1 MRRLIPLILL
11 LAALAL
17 PVVAQTAQSP
27 PQAQPAAEKP
37 PDGDSYFQQILPKLR
52 AAQTPAERFE
62 LCKDF
67 VTKFPE
73 HRYSIN
79 LLDAARE
86 ACAEMKKLPDFL
98 PLAEAVLAAVK
109 TPDAQRGVK
118 SVLVEAYADLGQT
131 DKVKALA
138 GEVLGAPDA
147 NAGNYQTLIPVLAKA
162 GLWAEVLAA
171 AAKGEP
177 LTSPESVQKEAP
189 NRQFTPADL
198 KRRSD
203 SRKSFLLTYRG
214 WAKANTGDS
223 AGALADFQAADPL
236 ITRNFVGTSYDPLDL
251 YWGKALLLGGQYDA
265 VIERL
270 ARPAL
275 FGGDPEYK
283 AVLKEAY
290 LKKGGAE
297 ADFESYL
304 EGQRPKYAKA
314 MADFTLPDY
323 AGKEFHFAS
332 TQGKVVLLS
341 FWFPT

>member
-17 PVVAQTAQSP
+17 PVAAQAAP
-27 PQAQPAAEKP
+27 AAPQAQPAAEKP

-62 LCKDF
+62 ICKDF
-67 VTKFPE
+67 VTQFPE
-73 HRYSIN
+73 HKYSVY
-79 LLDAARE
+79 LLDGARE
-86 ACAEMKKLPDFL
+86 ACGEMKKLPEFL
-98 PLAEAVLAAVK
+98 SLVEGVLAAAK
-109 TPDAQRGVK
+109 SPDVQRGVK
-118 SVLVEAYADLGQT
+118 SVLVQAYADLGQT

-138 GEVLGAPDA
+138 GEVLGSPDA

-177 LTSPESVQKEAP
+177 LTSPESVQKDAP

-214 WAKANTGDS
+214 WAKANTGD
-223 AGALADFQAADPL
+223 AVGALADFQAADPL

-251 YWGKALLLGGQYDA
+251 YWGKALLMAGRFDDA
-265 VIERL
+265 ISRL

-283 AVLKEAY
+283 TVLKEAY
-290 LKKGGAE
+290 LKKGEAE
-297 ADFESYL
+297 AGFDAWL
-304 EGQRPKYAKA
+304 EGLRPTYARA

-323 AGKEFHFAS
+323 AGQEFRFAS

>member
-17 PVVAQTAQSP
+17 PVAAQAAQSP

-37 PDGDSYFQQILPKLR
+37 PDADSYFQQILPKLR

-73 HRYSIN
+73 HKYSVY
-79 LLDAARE
+79 LLDGARE
-86 ACAEMKKLPDFL
+86 ACAEMKKLPEFL
-98 PLAEAVLAAVK
+98 PLAEAVLAAAK
-109 TPDAQRGVK
+109 SPDAQRGVK
-118 SVLVEAYADLGQT
+118 SVMVEAYADLGQT

-147 NAGNYQTLIPVLAKA
+147 NFGNFQTLLPVLAKA
-162 GLWAEVLAA
+162 SQWTEVLSA
-171 AAKGEP
+171 AAKAEP
-177 LTSPESVQKEAP
+177 MTTPESVQKDAP
-189 NRQFTPADL
+189 NRQFSPADL
-198 KRRSD
+198 KRRAD

-214 WAKANTGDS
+214 WAKANTGDGP
-223 AGALADFQAADPL
+223 GALADFQAADPFV
-236 ITRNFVGTSYDPLDL
+236 TRNFVGTSYDPLDL

-283 AVLKEAY
+283 TVLKEAY
-290 LKKGGAE
+290 LKKGGSE
-297 ADFESYL
+297 AGFDAWL

-323 AGKEFHFAS
+323 AGKEFNFAS
-332 TQGKVVLLS
+332 TKGKVVLLS